1 VGEQAETWRV
11 PAVASSVPE
20 LRRALLA
27 RIAGRGFDTDAVAL
41 AVTEAITNAVRHAY
55 PESEG
60 TVLVRL
66 AQDSADQLLVAVT
79 DEGVGSHRRAKRTNP
94 GTGIGLA
101 LIRELS
107 TSVHIDTSNT
117 GTTITMHFAKPTPPT
132 ICPEPRLDRNPSA

>member
-1 VGEQAETWRV
+1 MGEQVETWRV
-11 PAVASSVPE
+11 PAVASSVPD

-60 TVLVRL
+60 TVLLRL
-66 AQDSADQLLVAVT
+66 ARDSADQLVVAVT
-79 DEGVGSHRRAKRTNP
+79 DEGVGSRGHAMRTNP

-107 TSVHIDTSNT
+107 TSVHIDATDT
-117 GTTITMHFAKPTPPT
+117 GTTITMHFAKPT
-132 ICPEPRLDRNPSA
+132 